1 MKKQT
6 GSAIVVVVVAILA
19 MILAVGTLAVVSYV
33 SAANQGNE
41 MEMGLKA
48 TFDNNKNLM
57 AQYSQK
63 VMEAAQVPAMA
74 RDDLLKLTKAAI
86 EGRYGEKGS
95 QAVFQ
100 MITEQNP
107 TVDGALYRKIQQI
120 VESGRN
126 EFQNGQTRLIDQ
138 KRAYETQLGY
148 VWKGFWMHLAGYPK
162 VNLAEYKIVTTDRT
176 ESSFKA
182 GREEAP
188 LQLRQVN

>member
-19 MILAVGTLAVVSYV
+19 MILAIGALAVVSYV

-48 TFDNNKNLM
+48 TFDNNRNLM

-188 LQLRQVN
+188 LQLRQGN